1 MVARIYCPGKTAT
14 QSGLARA
21 DVWLLEFTPA
31 SAPVTEPLMGWIGS
45 SDTRA
50 QVKLK
55 FASCD
60 EAVAYAK
67 KHGLAYRVENVRH
80 VTRRTQL
87 YSDNFRPGRQ
97 GQWTH

>member
-14 QSGLARA
+14 QSGLARS

-45 SDTRA
+45 SDTKA

-67 KHGLAYRVENVRH
+67 RHGLAYRIESARH

-87 YSDNFRPGRQ
+87 YSDNFRSGRQ